1 MATPVISNTLQPL
14 ELKGRKSLAFTQ
26 PLVMGIIN
34 ITPDSFYDG
43 GKYEKPEDAVKQA
56 DKLLTEGADI
66 LDLGAA
72 STKPNALL
80 LSAEEELQRLL
91 PALDAVVKNHPE
103 AVISVDTFHAEVAK
117 KAVEHGAGI
126 INDIS
131 GGAMDKNMMEVVA
144 ALNVPYILMHMQ
156 GTPQTMQDNPSYTDV
171 TKEVYDFLAIQVDK
185 ARKAGIK
192 QLIID
197 PGFGF
202 GKTTEHNYTLL
213 HDLSKFKKL
222 GLPILAGISR
232 KSMINKVLKTKP
244 ETALTGTI
252 AANTLALVQGA
263 NILRV
268 HDVKEAKETV
278 KIVNQFLNPSNP
290 V

>member
-14 ELKGRKSLAFTQ
+14 ELKGGKSFAFTQ

-80 LSAEEELQRLL
+80 LNPEEELQRLL
-91 PALDAVVKNHPE
+91 PALDAIVKKHPE

-131 GGAMDKNMMEVVA
+131 GGVMDKNMMAVVA

-171 TKEVYDFLAIQVDK
+171 AKEVYDFLAIQVDK

-213 HDLSKFKKL
+213 HDLSEFKKL